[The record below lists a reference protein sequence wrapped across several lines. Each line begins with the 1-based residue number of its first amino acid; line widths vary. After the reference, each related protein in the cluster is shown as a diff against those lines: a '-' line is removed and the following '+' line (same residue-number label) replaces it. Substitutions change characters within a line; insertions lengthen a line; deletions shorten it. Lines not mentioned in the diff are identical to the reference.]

1 MERLFVPF
9 ERLTAEFSGVEGTG
23 LGLPLS
29 KRLAEA
35 MGGTLGVETALD
47 RGSTF
52 WVELPVAERPVE
64 RISDQGPADVPN
76 GQGPKERT
84 GPMLTV
90 LYIEDNLSN
99 LQLVDRVVSRR
110 GDVTLISAMRP
121 MLGLD
126 LAREHHP
133 DLVLLDLHLSD
144 IPGEEVLQRL
154 RAEPRTADIPVVV
167 LSADARPGL
176 IKRLLAAGARN
187 LLTKPLDVAELLGL
201 LDEVA
206 DERQRSRSTP
216 AGSPS

>member
-1 MERLFVPF
+1 
-9 ERLTAEFSGVEGTG
+9 
-23 LGLPLS
+23 
-29 KRLAEA
+29 
-35 MGGTLGVETALD
+35 VETALD

-64 RISDQGPADVPN
+64 RISDQRPADVPN
-76 GQGPKERT
+76 GQEAKERT

-99 LQLVDRVVSRR
+99 LQLVDRVVGRR

-133 DLVLLDLHLSD
+133 DLVLLDLHLPD

-187 LLTKPLDVAELLGL
+187 FLTKPLDVAELLGL

-206 DERQRSRSTP
+206 DERQRSRSAP